1 MTSINNANA
10 LGYDNMFER
19 SKTNTAEENLKLAHE
34 NVFDKLLADYFLD
47 KRGEYKESNKLL
59 KQLSSIFED

>member
-1 MTSINNANA
+1 
-10 LGYDNMFER
+10 MFER